1 MARKIVLIVYSF
13 LLVSCNKAMEEIKFP
28 INLSKDF
35 NICDRWQDGMTWA
48 DFQAIRTNLERPSL
62 IRYVDKIQANK
73 MLKERGIPVI
83 PVIYASN
90 SKDPIVPIIEKLNSY
105 VAKPSHMSH
114 NTGLIIYQNGFD
126 LVSKKR
132 ITAMAVEERMHK
144 LIDTPTNSD
153 EWVLRNIPRGFLIQE
168 FIKKRQELKIQTIWG
183 QPREIV
189 WVQGGDPMILNNY
202 DIFLNPLGNS
212 SPLPFSKQLI
222 ENAKKIAEK
231 VSLGTDALRV
241 DIMVRFNDDGSQ
253 DLLVN
258 ELELRSALRFVQH
271 QKMAQLLNDGYRKVC
286 KN

>member
-271 QKMAQLLNDGYRKVC
+271 QEMAQLLNDGYRKVC